1 MKTTK
6 KVGCLYKRKVNKKH
20 WGENNMKKNE
30 YGLFTAIAMIVGIV
44 IGSGIFFKSDNIL
57 VATGGSVALGVLVFC
72 IAAIAII
79 FGSLTISQLASRS
92 SKEGGLI
99 SYAEEYYNKS
109 MSCAFGWFQTFLY
122 FPTLIAVVSWV
133 AGIYI
138 CILFGIEGKL
148 ETQMLIGLGIMIF
161 LFVLNTISAK
171 LGGIFQ
177 NASTIIKIVPLIIIA
192 MAGLAFGDTS
202 SVLLSDVTAMK
213 STGWIAAIAPIAFSF
228 DGWSVSTSIA
238 HEIKDSKRNLPKA
251 LIIAPIFILILYVL
265 YFVGISMYIGPENIM
280 ALGDAHVDLAAN
292 TLLGPWGAKIIL
304 IFVIISIM
312 GTINGLTLGMIRLP
326 HSLAVRKMFPKSE
339 VIDKVNDKLLMPVNS
354 AIVAF
359 AISIVWFILHY
370 LTTKFGIL
378 SNSDISEISI
388 TMSYTLYILLYIKVI
403 QLGNKGVVTGVWNS
417 KINPILATIGSLI
430 ILFGSMGNKLFWV
443 YAAVCLLVIMSA
455 VLFWKGK
462 EKTIGRTLVE
472 S

>member
-1 MKTTK
+1 
-6 KVGCLYKRKVNKKH
+6 
-20 WGENNMKKNE
+20 MKKNE

-99 SYAEEYYNKS
+99 AYAEEYYNKS
-109 MSCAFGWFQTFLY
+109 TSCAFGWFQTFLY

-138 CILFGIEGKL
+138 CILFGIEGTL
-148 ETQMLIGLGIMIF
+148 EKQMLIGLAIMVF
-161 LFVLNTISAK
+161 LFVINTLSAR
-171 LGGIFQ
+171 LGGLFQ
-177 NASTIIKIVPLIIIA
+177 NASTIIKLIPLLLIA
-192 MAGLAFGDTS
+192 VAGLVFGDSS
-202 SVLLSDVTAMK
+202 SVSFSDITAMK

-228 DGWSVSTSIA
+228 DGWVVSTSIS

-251 LIIAPIFILILYVL
+251 LIIAPIFILIVYVL
-265 YFVGISMYIGPENIM
+265 YFVGISMYIGPETIM
-280 ALGDAHVDLAAN
+280 SLGDAHVDLAAN
-292 TLLGPWGAKIIL
+292 NLLGPWGAKIVL

-326 HSLAVRKMFPKSE
+326 HSLSVRNMFPKSK
-339 VIDKVNDKLLMPVNS
+339 VINKIDEKLLMPVNS

-359 AISIVWFILHY
+359 IIAIVWYIAHY
-370 LTTKFGIL
+370 LTTKFGL
-378 SNSDISEISI
+378 LPNSDISEISI
-388 TMSYTLYILLYIKVI
+388 TMSYTMYILLYVKVI
-403 QLGNKGVVTGVWNS
+403 QLGRQGKISGIWNTI
-417 KINPILATIGSLI
+417 INPVLAIIGSLI
-430 ILFGSMGNKLFWV
+430 ILFGSMGNQLFWI
-443 YAAVCLLVIMSA
+443 YAAFCLLVMLLA
-455 VLFWKGK
+455 VLFCKK
-462 EKTIGRTLVE
+462 NEKIINGCLE
-472 S
+472 